1 MRQKLDEAKATA
13 DAKYRE
19 YDDKYHISD
28 KLESAAASATETKSN
43 LVGKARRLQHGQG
56 AALFEEFSSGK
67 ETMVAAEIA
76 AFFAR
81 CGLELSDDEAKE
93 ALGLLRCSVHYG
105 AVEGMVE
112 LPVDPGL
119 GRPFLP
125 AEDPV
130 SFQHPAPGH
139 VHELYPGFV
148 ALLDVAGDP

>member
-1 MRQKLDEAKATA
+1 VRQKLDEAKATA

-112 LPVDPGL
+112 LPVDPAGWGL
-119 GRPFLP
+119 ELGYDARV
-125 AEDPV
+125 AEV
-130 SFQHPAPGH
+130 TEGGTAW
-139 VHELYPGFV
+139 L
-148 ALLDVAGDP
+148 AGVEVG